1 MDTTKRKTGKQQ
13 GDETDF
19 TKGRKGRD
27 EGNRKG
33 NEPGGKKVSITKF
46 KIPKTQ
52 EAGTID
58 TKNQM
63 GQRNYFFVPVKYSL
77 LNPRTSYSA

>member
-1 MDTTKRKTGKQQ
+1 MRLTLQKEEREEEGKWA
-13 GDETDF
+13 
-19 TKGRKGRD
+19 GR
-27 EGNRKG
+27 
-33 NEPGGKKVSITKF
+33 KKVSITKF

-52 EAGTID
+52 EAGKID